1 MQMISGRAT
10 AQGTADYA
18 ARFANLPGNFR
29 PMLGLQA
36 SSVGLGTYLGEMD
49 SATDELYRQ
58 SAQLALSRG
67 INVLDTAVNYRFQ
80 RSERALGAAIAQ
92 LVGEGKVEREAIIVA
107 TKGGYITFDG
117 QMPADPSAWFEQHY
131 IANGLIPPAELV
143 DNSHCLNPA
152 YLAAMM
158 DWSRTNLGLETV
170 DVYFLHNPETQLNEV
185 PRPEFLRRMRA
196 AFEMLEQQVSA
207 GRLSVYGT
215 ATWSGYRT
223 ASRNR
228 DYLSLA
234 ELVGLAREVAGQA
247 HHFKVIQ
254 LPFSLAAPE
263 ALTLANQSLPGHSQP
278 VTLLE
283 AAGELGVVVWASA
296 SLMQG
301 RLAVNLPP
309 LVRDAMAGLR
319 TDAQRALQ
327 FVRSTP
333 GIDVALV
340 GMKSPR
346 HVLDNLEA
354 LTTPPSEQQA
364 YMKLFK
370 PAGS

>member
-1 MQMISGRAT
+1 MISGRAT
-10 AQGTADYA
+10 AQGTARYA

-29 PMLGLQA
+29 SMFGLQA
-36 SSVGLGTYLGEMD
+36 SSLGLGTYLGEMD

-58 SAQLALSRG
+58 SAILALGRG

-80 RSERALGAAIAQ
+80 RSERALGQAIAQ
-92 LVGEGKVEREAIIVA
+92 LVSEGKLAREEIIVA

-117 QMPADPSAWFEQHY
+117 EMPSDPSAWFERQF
-131 IANGLIPPAELV
+131 IASGLIPPAELV

-152 YLAAMM
+152 YLAAMLE
-158 DWSRTNLGLETV
+158 WSRANLGLEAV

-185 PRPEFLRRMRA
+185 PRAEFLKRMRA
-196 AFEMLEQQVSA
+196 AFEMLEQQIAA
-207 GRLSVYGT
+207 GRMSVYGT

-223 ASRNR
+223 ASRNPG
-228 DYLSLA
+228 YLSLA
-234 ELVGLAREVAGQA
+234 ELVGLAREVAGDG

-283 AAGELGVVVWASA
+283 AARELGVAVWASA

-301 RLAVNLPP
+301 RLALNLPP

-354 LTTPPSEQQA
+354 LALPPAQQEA

>member
-1 MQMISGRAT
+1 MIRGKAT
-10 AQGTADYA
+10 AHGTAGYA

-29 PMLGLQA
+29 PLLGLQA
-36 SSVGLGTYLGEMD
+36 SSLGLGTYLGEMD
-49 SATDELYRQ
+49 VETDELYRQ
-58 SAQLALSRG
+58 CATTALSRG

-92 LVGEGKVEREAIIVA
+92 LVGEGKVQREEIIVA

-117 QMPADPSAWFEQHY
+117 QMPPDPSAWFEQHF
-131 IANGLIPPAELV
+131 IASGLIPPAELV
-143 DNSHCLNPA
+143 DNSHCLNPRF
-152 YLAAMM
+152 LAAMLE
-158 DWSRTNLGLETV
+158 WSRTNLGLEAV

-196 AFEMLEQQVSA
+196 AFEMLEQQVAAGNLSA
-207 GRLSVYGT
+207 YGT

-234 ELVGLAREVAGQA
+234 ELVGLAGEVAGQE

-283 AAGELGVVVWASA
+283 AAGELGVAVWASA

-301 RLAVNLPP
+301 RLAVNLPA
-309 LVRDAMAGLR
+309 LVREAMAGLR
-319 TDAQRALQ
+319 TDAQRVLQ

-333 GIDVALV
+333 GIAVALV

-346 HVLDNLEA
+346 HLLDNLETLA
-354 LTTPPSEQQA
+354 IAPAAQQA

-370 PAGS
+370 PAGN